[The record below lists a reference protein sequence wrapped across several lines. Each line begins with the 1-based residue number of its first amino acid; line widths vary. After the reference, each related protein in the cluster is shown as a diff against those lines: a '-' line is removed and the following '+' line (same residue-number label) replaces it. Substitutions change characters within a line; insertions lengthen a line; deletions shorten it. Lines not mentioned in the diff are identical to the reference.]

1 MSGLLIQIL
10 IISSGKQ
17 SKHPFTPGALQN
29 IFEHSAGLPSEA
41 CILADNAL
49 LIAFLNQQREVTP
62 AFVESAIGDR
72 LKNVGKLDRDT
83 KPLKQKPKKEH
94 LSDKEQEVT
103 HEPK

>member
-1 MSGLLIQIL
+1 MNQMIEYRWTVASGN
-10 IISSGKQ
+10 Q
-17 SKHPFTPGALQN
+17 SKHPFTQGALQN

-41 CILADNAL
+41 CIIADNAL

-72 LKNVGKLDRDT
+72 LKNVGKLDREM
-83 KPLKQKPKKEH
+83 KPAKQKP
-94 LSDKEQEVT
+94 DKAQATAQEQEVT